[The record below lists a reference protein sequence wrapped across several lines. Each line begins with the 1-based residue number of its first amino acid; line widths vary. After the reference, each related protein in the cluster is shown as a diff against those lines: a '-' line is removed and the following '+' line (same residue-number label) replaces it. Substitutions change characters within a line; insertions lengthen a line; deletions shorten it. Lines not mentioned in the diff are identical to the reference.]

1 MSRKSGP
8 VHIVQKYGLVI
19 VDECHHIAAVSF
31 ERVMNAVRAN
41 HVYGLSATPV
51 RQDGK
56 HPIVF
61 MQCGP
66 IRYRDNAKQQAQER
80 NIPHLLMPRFTNYRI
95 PSEWGN
101 GIERIQDIFTDLSLS
116 EGRNRQIVQDVR
128 EAAESARKIL
138 VLTDRKEHVEC
149 LANEMR
155 KFLPCVVTL
164 TGSGTNKTK
173 KEKLD
178 SVSHSAA
185 TDPLI
190 IVAMGKYIG
199 EGFDAPSLDTLFLVM
214 PFSWKGTLA
223 QYAGRLHRM
232 CEGKESVQIYD
243 YVDMRVPVLERMY
256 GKRLKGYRDLGYKI
270 GVPGIPPRATDF
282 IYSPDDYWEKLKE
295 DLMNSKHM
303 VWISSVTYVSMKV
316 LYVESALITRAHD
329 KLDLKVFMNRTDN
342 ENLKQD
348 RNNEI
353 TRKRLIAGGF
363 QVIQV
368 QQIQPNTVLIDDR
381 VMWYGSLA
389 PFGYSRD
396 NDNIM
401 RVESPVLVT
410 EMKSMLT
417 GSK

>member
-1 MSRKSGP
+1 M
-8 VHIVQKYGLVI
+8 VI

-31 ERVMNAVRAN
+31 ERVMNAVRAS

-66 IRYRDNAKQQAQER
+66 IRYRDNAKQQAEER
-80 NIPHLLMPRFTNYRI
+80 NIPHLLLPRFTNYRI

-128 EAAESARKIL
+128 EAAESGRKIL
-138 VLTDRKEHVEC
+138 VLTDRREHVEC

-155 KFLPCVVTL
+155 RFLPCVVTL
-164 TGSGTNKTK
+164 TGSGTSKAK

-178 SVSHSAA
+178 SLSHNAA
-185 TDPLI
+185 SGQLI
-190 IVAMGKYIG
+190 IVATGKYIG
-199 EGFDAPSLDTLFLVM
+199 EGFDAPFLDTLFLVM
-214 PFSWKGTLA
+214 PFSWNGTLT

-243 YVDMRVPVLERMY
+243 YVDMRVSVLERMY

-270 GVPGIPPRATDF
+270 GVPGIPPLASDF

-295 DLMNSKHM
+295 DLMNAKHM
-303 VWISSVTYVSMKV
+303 VWISSVTYVSMKM
-316 LYVESALITRAHD
+316 LHVESAFNTIGHD
-329 KLDLKVFMNRTDN
+329 KLDLKVFMNRTGN
-342 ENLKQD
+342 ENLKQN
-348 RNNEI
+348 RTNEI
-353 TRKRLIAGGF
+353 VRKRLMANGF
-363 QVIQV
+363 QVIEV

-389 PFGYSRD
+389 PFGYSKEA
-396 NDNIM
+396 DNIM

-410 EMKSMLT
+410 EMKSLLT
-417 GSK
+417 GPKW